1 MSKLLSII
9 MLTLLLVSACSSVKH
24 ATRTAETDALLR
36 AAAAGNA
43 DSVRTLVASPNVD
56 VNGVGETG
64 DTPLIEAARLGHD
77 DVVRILLLAKADPNL
92 KSKDGKTALQLASE
106 GGHEE
111 SVALLTQAGTTSR

>member
-1 MSKLLSII
+1 MSRLIPIFLLGF
-9 MLTLLLVSACSSVKH
+9 LFVSACSTVKH
-24 ATRTAETDALLR
+24 ATRSAETDALLR

-56 VNGVGETG
+56 VNGVGENG

-77 DVVRILLLAKADPNL
+77 DVVRVLLIAKADPNI
-92 KSKDGKTALQLASE
+92 KNKDGKTALQLASE

-111 SVALLTQAGTTSR
+111 SVALLTQAGTTNR

>member
-1 MSKLLSII
+1 MYKVITAAALVA
-9 MLTLLLVSACSSVKH
+9 LVSIACTSAKH

-43 DSVRTLVASPNVD
+43 DSVRNLVTSPNVD
-56 VNGVGETG
+56 VNGVSENG

-77 DVVRILLLAKADPNL
+77 DVVQVLLLAKADPNI
-92 KSKDGKTALQLASE
+92 KNKNGKTALQLASE

-111 SVALLTQAGTTSR
+111 SVALLTQAGTTNR

>member
-56 VNGVGETG
+56 VNGVSETG

-77 DVVRILLLAKADPNL
+77 DVVRILLLAKADPNI